1 MGEAAEWQACQGF
14 LFKLKENHKEWKKLY
29 VVLDGGSIVYYD
41 SPLGERERERDPLIR
56 RGLTQHASRHI
67 GLIHRISPLPP
78 TPCALIQVRG
88 PTASS
93 RTV

>member
-41 SPLGERERERDPLIR
+41 SPLGERERGIL
-56 RGLTQHASRHI
+56 
-67 GLIHRISPLPP
+67 
-78 TPCALIQVRG
+78 
-88 PTASS
+88 
-93 RTV
+93 

>member
-41 SPLGERERERDPLIR
+41 SPLGERERDPLSPTLAS
-56 RGLTQHASRHI
+56 GTLHGHPSHLTAVTH
-67 GLIHRISPLPP
+67 
-78 TPCALIQVRG
+78 
-88 PTASS
+88 
-93 RTV
+93 TVDLV

>member
-41 SPLGERERERDPLIR
+41 SPLGERERE
-56 RGLTQHASRHI
+56 G
-67 GLIHRISPLPP
+67 
-78 TPCALIQVRG
+78 
-88 PTASS
+88 SS
-93 RTV
+93 KPNPRL

>member
-41 SPLGERERERDPLIR
+41 SPLGEREREASSNPKRADTARSTPYR
-56 RGLTQHASRHI
+56 SHPSHLTAATHTVDR
-67 GLIHRISPLPP
+67 
-78 TPCALIQVRG
+78 IQVLG